1 MMKKALMIILMA
13 GFIILP
19 MIIWSRTLY
28 FNASGGL
35 PINIYLGIYIY
46 DFGRLLALIG
56 FMLIF
61 FQYVLSSRIRFIER
75 TVGLDK
81 IMRLHRIFG
90 IVGLVMILFHP
101 SATFIGNFLQG
112 QDQLF
117 FHPLK
122 IVGLVALLLLCL
134 MAGIAILYKYVN
146 IKYETWKN
154 VHRFIYIVFPIA
166 FFHSLRLGSDTQK
179 LSLKIFWWILFGL
192 YLIILIYKIAMR
204 FYIRSRPFNIT
215 RVLQET
221 HDIWSLF
228 FKGKIKSYK
237 PGQFLFIQLIRNGK
251 VSESH
256 PFTISSSP
264 TRDELSISVK
274 SVGDFTS
281 TIKNCKPSELAYIDM
296 PYGVFSFLNYDAKNF
311 VFIAGGIGITPFI
324 SMLRYI
330 YDTKLEKNITLIWG
344 NKTSEDI
351 AFRDELERM
360 ASEMPSFKI
369 IHVMS
374 SQQDWQGEKGFINA
388 EKIKKHVS
396 DFKDTQFFVCGPP
409 IMMKNVIRDLK
420 QLGVTKNHIHYE
432 RFALR

>member
-1 MMKKALMIILMA
+1 MV

-19 MIIWSRTLY
+19 IVIWSRTLY
-28 FNASGGL
+28 FNISDGL

-61 FQYVLSSRIRFIER
+61 FQYILSSRIKFIER
-75 TVGLDK
+75 AMGLDK

-112 QDQLF
+112 QDQPFL
-117 FHPLK
+117 HPLK
-122 IVGLVALLLLCL
+122 IAGLVALLLLCL

-166 FFHSLRLGSDTQK
+166 FFHSLWLGSDTQK

-192 YLIILIYKIAMR
+192 YLTILIYKIIMR
-204 FYIRSRPFNIT
+204 FYVRSRPFNIT
-215 RVLQET
+215 KVLQET
-221 HDIWSLF
+221 HDTWSLF

-281 TIKNCKPSELAYIDM
+281 TIKDCKPSELAYIDM
-296 PYGVFSFLNYDAKNF
+296 PYGVFSFLNYDARNF

-324 SMLRYI
+324 SMLRYM

-351 AFRDELERM
+351 AFKDDLEKM

-388 EKIKKHVS
+388 EKIKRYVS

-409 IMMKNVIRDLK
+409 IMMKNVISDLK
-420 QLGVTKNHIHYE
+420 QLGVSKNRIHYE